1 MKLKHL
7 AFITAIIL
15 SALSFSAQASTSRI
29 QVYNVTNIKIG
40 DSLNIRAEPSSSA
53 AIQLS
58 IPNNTQVLST
68 GETKKVDSTTWIRV
82 RLGAV
87 GGWVNKKYLKT
98 APVLAQLSKTNQD
111 TTKTLKCHG
120 TEPFWNLDFK
130 GNTLLLEQVGE
141 KKITA
146 TITERLIG
154 QSDNHYIFAG
164 KTELYI
170 LGDDAG
176 GICDDGMS
184 DQSYPLHINILKAD
198 NNFLTGC
205 CTN

>member
-1 MKLKHL
+1 MKQKTL

-15 SALSFSAQASTSRI
+15 STLSFSAQASTPRI
-29 QVYNVTNIKIG
+29 QVYNVTNIKAG
-40 DSLNIRAEPSSSA
+40 DSLNIRAEPNSSA

-58 IPNNTQVLST
+58 IPNDTEVLST
-68 GETKKVDSTTWIRV
+68 GETKKVDTTTWIRV
-82 RLGAV
+82 SLGAV

-98 APVLAQLSKTNQD
+98 APHLAQLSKTNED
-111 TTKTLKCHG
+111 TTKALKCHG

-130 GNTLLLEQVGE
+130 GNTLQLEQVGE
-141 KKITA
+141 KKITT
-146 TITERLIG
+146 TITERRKDKG
-154 QSDNHYIFAG
+154 DNHYIFAG

-170 LGDDAG
+170 RGDDAG
-176 GICDDGMS
+176 GVCDDGMS

-198 NNFLTGC
+198 NTFLTGC

>member
-1 MKLKHL
+1 MKQKTL

-15 SALSFSAQASTSRI
+15 SALSFSAQASTPRI
-29 QVYNVTNIKIG
+29 QVYNVTNIKAG
-40 DSLNIRAEPSSSA
+40 DTLNIRAEPNSSA

-58 IPNNTQVLST
+58 IPNNTELLSI
-68 GETKKVDSTTWIRV
+68 GETKKVDTTTWIRV
-82 RLGAV
+82 RLGAI

-98 APVLAQLSKTNQD
+98 APHLAQLSKTNQD

-120 TEPFWNLDFK
+120 TEPFWNLDFN
-130 GNTLLLEQVGE
+130 GNTLNLEQVDE
-141 KKITA
+141 NKIAA
-146 TITERLIG
+146 TITERRAG
-154 QSDNHYIFAG
+154 KSNNQYVFAG

-170 LGDDAG
+170 RGDDAG
-176 GICDDGMS
+176 GVCDDGMS

-198 NNFLTGC
+198 NTFLTGC